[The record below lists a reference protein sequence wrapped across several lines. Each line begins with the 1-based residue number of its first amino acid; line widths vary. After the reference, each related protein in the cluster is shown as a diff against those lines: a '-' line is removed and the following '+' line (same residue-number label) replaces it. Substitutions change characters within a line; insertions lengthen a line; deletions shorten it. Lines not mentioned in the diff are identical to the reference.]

1 MPADYLRPQSPEL
14 TEVRFECLKCG
25 VCCRQPDIII
35 TVTGHDVARLAR
47 GLNLSPPETLRA
59 LDFYLLDTVEI
70 VPLGLREIPAVM
82 TEHGLAYM
90 ALKKIDDGSCV
101 FLSDDLCLIHAIR
114 PSACVSFPFTFRV
127 VAGSIMWGLSAKKEL
142 CPGIGKG
149 EPVSELELYQLAAP
163 VIEELS
169 LYSEFVS
176 QWNASEIKHTAA
188 GFVKAILESPLFA

>member
-1 MPADYLRPQSPEL
+1 M
-14 TEVRFECLKCG
+14 
-25 VCCRQPDIII
+25 
-35 TVTGHDVARLAR
+35 TGHDVARLAR